1 MKGWIT
7 YKEEMKYILI
17 FNWQIP
23 NEVAVG
29 GWIWSYF
36 FIKDSG
42 IRKQVLIIPTVL
54 SYSTKPTVYLGKF
67 LF

>member
-29 GWIWSYF
+29 GWIWTYF
-36 FIKDSG
+36 FMKDSG
-42 IRKQVLIIPTVL
+42 
-54 SYSTKPTVYLGKF
+54 LGNR
-67 LF
+67 